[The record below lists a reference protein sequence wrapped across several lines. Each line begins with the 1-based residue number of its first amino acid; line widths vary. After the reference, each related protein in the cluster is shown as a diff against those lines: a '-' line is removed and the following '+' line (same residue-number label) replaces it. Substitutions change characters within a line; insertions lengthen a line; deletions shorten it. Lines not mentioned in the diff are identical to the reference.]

1 MQLEECCKIC
11 VGIDITCFIPY
22 KEVKFS
28 DIVPPS
34 VAVLFTDTDFDL
46 ALKSPSNTTKWGS
59 KLVMSFS
66 KLLIKESNSS
76 NVWLGDLYKVKN
88 VALFITNS
96 YFKHSLEYE
105 LLKLRTGKCS
115 LTYAHTPPLFTLLG
129 SALNILY
136 PLILRL
142 FFFC

>member
-1 MQLEECCKIC
+1 
-11 VGIDITCFIPY
+11 
-22 KEVKFS
+22 
-28 DIVPPS
+28 
-34 VAVLFTDTDFDL
+34 
-46 ALKSPSNTTKWGS
+46 
-59 KLVMSFS
+59 MSFS
-66 KLLIKESNSS
+66 KLLKKESNSS
-76 NVWLGDLYKVKN
+76 NFWLGDLYKVKN

-142 FFFC
+142 FFSVRIEESRKDCDRQIISNFFTVL